1 MNETTDATAILAPLW
16 RYKWLILAV
25 ALLVGAGSYVYYRH
39 QPSVYS
45 AVTQVYLGNG
55 AEEQSQLA
63 AGAAA
68 GKKAG
73 APNPTTQ
80 AALINSS
87 IVKEAVHDRLRSE
100 RRTPAVHAAL
110 HGKFKAKGS
119 EKSEFI
125 TIEGEAHSARG
136 AALLVNTTA
145 QTYIKRQNAHYREQ
159 VETAIALTRKQ
170 LRRIEA
176 GQIQS
181 LIASASKG
189 GNAAKEGS
197 AAKSSSG
204 AAAAIQAATL
214 SSKINQLE
222 ADLGVSL
229 VTQVDPAK
237 PMESVQISPHP
248 RSNALFGFAI
258 GLLLASLGAYALG
271 RLDRRLRSLSA
282 IEEVYRAQILA
293 ALRAVKRPL
302 IDVEGRPEPAFV
314 LREALWRLQT
324 TMRVAGGTGAY
335 NGQASAPSGLGVHND
350 RVSAPSGLGV
360 HNDRV
365 SAPSGLGV
373 HNGHASVPRT
383 ILCVSADAG
392 DGKSTLVAALALA
405 WGQAGER
412 VAVVEADFRR
422 PVQSRLLHL
431 SGSHGLAD
439 VLTGMVGLEEA
450 MQTVSMTHAQVNVG
464 APPPLPVPA
473 GSTATVVSQAGSV
486 SVLVG
491 GTKVV
496 NPPAL
501 LSNPAAG
508 ELVRSLAGDFD
519 HVLLDAPSPL
529 QVSDAIPL
537 LAAVDGIVI
546 VARSGHTR
554 ATSAERLMQLL
565 GRTPSAP
572 VLGVVANAVSP
583 SEIRKYGIHSEAG
596 QYKRGFGGLI
606 GR

>member
-55 AEEQSQLA
+55 AEEQSQLG

-136 AALLVNTTA
+136 AALLVNATA
-145 QTYIKRQNAHYREQ
+145 QTYIKRQNAHYRAQ

-324 TMRVAGGTGAY
+324 TMQIGNGAGTGQSRA
-335 NGQASAPSGLGVHND
+335 
-350 RVSAPSGLGV
+350 
-360 HNDRV
+360 
-365 SAPSGLGV
+365 
-373 HNGHASVPRT
+373 PRT
-383 ILCVSADAG
+383 ILCISADAG

-405 WGQAGER
+405 WGHAGER

-450 MQTVSMTHAQVNVG
+450 MQTVSMTHAQVNVS

-501 LSNPAAG
+501 LSNPATG

>member
-55 AEEQSQLA
+55 AEEQSQLG

-136 AALLVNTTA
+136 AALLVNATA

-282 IEEVYRAQILA
+282 IEEAFHAQILA
-293 ALRAVKRPL
+293 ALRAVRRPL
-302 IDVEGRPEPAFV
+302 VSVEGRPEPAFV
-314 LREALWRLQT
+314 LRESLWRLQT
-324 TMRVAGGTGAY
+324 TMQVGNGAGSSNVNSSSNVNVNG
-335 NGQASAPSGLGVHND
+335 NGQS
-350 RVSAPSGLGV
+350 
-360 HNDRV
+360 
-365 SAPSGLGV
+365 
-373 HNGHASVPRT
+373 SVPRT
-383 ILCVSADAG
+383 ILCISADAG

-405 WGQAGER
+405 WGHAGER

-450 MQTVSMTHAQVNVG
+450 MQTVSMTHAQVNVS

-501 LSNPAAG
+501 LSNPATG